1 MCCISGRANLPKTP
15 TWKASTATSWT
26 QYTCTD
32 TVDSTGDLFF
42 AVGSGNDSGGAYAN
56 FDSASLTLN

>member
-1 MCCISGRANLPKTP
+1 M
-15 TWKASTATSWT
+15 ATSWT

-42 AVGSGNDSGGAYAN
+42 AVGSGTDSGGAYTN
-56 FDSASLTLN
+56 FDSASLMLN